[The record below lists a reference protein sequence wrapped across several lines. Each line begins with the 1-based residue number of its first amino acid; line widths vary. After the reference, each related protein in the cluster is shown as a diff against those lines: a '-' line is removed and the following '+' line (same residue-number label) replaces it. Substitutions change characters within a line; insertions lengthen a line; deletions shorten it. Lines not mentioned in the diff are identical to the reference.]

1 MKIPSALFAA
11 LCTAAHLIAAAATQA
26 ADNYPT
32 KPIRAIV
39 GYPPGGGTDLVGRM
53 IGQKL
58 GESLRQTVV
67 IDNRAGAS
75 GVIGAELAAKS
86 APDGYTILFTN
97 ADHTLNAL
105 VFAKPRYDAIRDF
118 TPINL
123 IATTPFALLAHPSFG
138 ASTLRDLLAMPRA
151 QTEKLPMGTSGVATG
166 PHLSY
171 ELLRLKSGLV
181 LNHVPYKGGG
191 PSLSDVVAGQIPLAL
206 NALSPAIP
214 HIQTGRLKVLG
225 LTTAQR
231 HPLLP
236 NVPTFQEAGVKDYVT
251 VQWYGLLGPPGMPKE
266 IVAKLNG
273 EINRILALPD
283 IRERFATLT
292 LDATPVPPADFRKL
306 LDSEVK
312 LWKEV
317 LREVKVQLD

>member
-1 MKIPSALFAA
+1 MKITAVLSCVTCVAA
-11 LCTAAHLIAAAATQA
+11 LHVNAVHGAE
-26 ADNYPT
+26 NYPT

-58 GESLRQTVV
+58 SGTLKQQVV

-86 APDGYTILFTN
+86 PPDGYTILFTN

-105 VFAKPRYDAIRDF
+105 VYAKPRYEAIRDF

-123 IATTPFALLAHPSFG
+123 IATTPFAMLAHPSFG
-138 ASTLRDLLAMPRA
+138 ASTLKDLLAMPRA
-151 QTEKLPMGTSGVATG
+151 QTEKLAMGSSGLATG

-171 ELLRLKSGLV
+171 ELLRLTSGLT

-191 PSLSDVVAGQIPLAL
+191 PSLNDVVAGQIPLAL

-214 HIQTGRLKVLG
+214 HVQSGKLKVLG
-225 LTTAQR
+225 LTSAKR

-236 NVPTFQEAGVKDYVT
+236 NVPTFQESGVKGYET
-251 VQWYGLLGPPGMPKE
+251 IQWYGLLGPAGMPKDV
-266 IVAKLNG
+266 VAKLNR
-273 EINRILALPD
+273 EINAILLLPD
-283 IRERFATLT
+283 IKERFVTLT
-292 LDATPVPPADFRKL
+292 LDATPVPPENFRKL
-306 LDSEVK
+306 LENEVK
-312 LWKEV
+312 LWRGV
-317 LREVKVQLD
+317 LKEVKVQLE